1 MYLPG
6 HFRMDGADEMHRLLR
21 QYPLGTWVL
30 ATEQGLQAHHLP
42 FWLDTDAGD
51 QGCLRAHVARAN
63 PVWQQLDGRAGLV
76 IFQSTDTYVTP
87 AWYPSKREHG
97 KVVPT
102 WNYSAVHVQGTA
114 RAIEDRDWLHRLVQ
128 QLTDAREAQQPKPWQ
143 VADAPDDYIERMLGA
158 IVGIEITIT
167 AWLGKRKAGQNRT
180 APERAGLAQGLRAQ
194 GLRGEDLPWL
204 SADDA

>member
-6 HFRMDGADEMHRLLR
+6 HFRMDEAAEMHRLVR

-30 ATEQGLQAHHLP
+30 STEQGLQAHHLP
-42 FWLDTDAGD
+42 FWLDTEAGEH
-51 QGCLRAHVARAN
+51 GCLRAHVARAN

-76 IFQSTDTYVTP
+76 IFQSTDAYVTP

-114 RAIEDRDWLHRLVQ
+114 RAIEDRDWLHHLVQ
-128 QLTDAREAQQPKPWQ
+128 QLTDAREAEQAQPWR
-143 VADAPDDYIERMLGA
+143 VSDAPDDYIERMLGA
-158 IVGIEITIT
+158 IVGIEITVT
-167 AWLGKRKAGQNRT
+167 AWLGKRKAGQNRST
-180 APERAGLAQGLRAQ
+180 PERAGLAQGLRER
-194 GLRGEDLPWL
+194 GVRGEDLPWL